1 MTRRPKKNQKSQA
14 KLQDFV
20 VVTFAEGLEQAK
32 DYEAKVLT
40 CASRQRGAFRS
51 HAVQRKKDAER
62 MQANYVAQMGWLAE
76 NNYPLYQKLK
86 ALKPTNP

>member
-1 MTRRPKKNQKSQA
+1 MSIALNIRGKDVLFCREM
-14 KLQDFV
+14 
-20 VVTFAEGLEQAK
+20 VTEYLEQVK
-32 DYEAKVLT
+32 SYEAKILT

-62 MQANYVAQMGWLAE
+62 MQANYDAQMGWLVE

-86 ALKPTNP
+86 ASETD